1 MIPKLRFP
9 EFRDKEEWDVTTFDK
24 IYSFYVTNSFS
35 RDELTYQKGTVKNI
49 HYGDIHTKFST
60 LFDIKNEK
68 VPFINPLIEIKKIPS
83 ESYCIEGD
91 MIFADA
97 SEDLKD
103 VGKSIEIVN
112 INHEKLVSG
121 LHTILAR
128 QIQKKLIVGFGGYLF
143 KSDWIRTQIQKE
155 AQGAKV
161 LGISAKRLSTINI
174 AYPTNHLEQQ
184 KIASTLSSLDDLI
197 TAQSEKIKA
206 LQAHKK
212 SLMQQLFPAEG
223 ERVPRLRFPEF
234 WGAGDW
240 DFFNGDKVFDQI
252 SNKNHNS
259 DLPILAITQEYGAV
273 PRNQID
279 YHVIVTEKSVE
290 SYKVVEVGD
299 FIISLRSFQGGIEYS
314 NHQGI
319 CSPAYVILRNKIE
332 IEQMYFKYY
341 FKTEFF
347 IQNLSKNIEGI
358 RDGKMVTYKQFSE
371 LFLPIP
377 SIFEQQKIAATLF
390 SLDDLIKTQNQK
402 LEALKKHK
410 KGLMQQLFP
419 NPIEETV

>member
-1 MIPKLRFP
+1 
-9 EFRDKEEWDVTTFDK
+9 
-24 IYSFYVTNSFS
+24 
-35 RDELTYQKGTVKNI
+35 
-49 HYGDIHTKFST
+49 
-60 LFDIKNEK
+60 
-68 VPFINPLIEIKKIPS
+68 
-83 ESYCIEGD
+83 
-91 MIFADA
+91 
-97 SEDLKD
+97 
-103 VGKSIEIVN
+103 
-112 INHEKLVSG
+112 
-121 LHTILAR
+121 
-128 QIQKKLIVGFGGYLF
+128 
-143 KSDWIRTQIQKE
+143 
-155 AQGAKV
+155 
-161 LGISAKRLSTINI
+161 
-174 AYPTNHLEQQ
+174 
-184 KIASTLSSLDDLI
+184 
-197 TAQSEKIKA
+197 
-206 LQAHKK
+206 
-212 SLMQQLFPAEG
+212 MQQLFPAEG